1 MRLRLGPGDE
11 EVDRVARGRKQ
22 PSLNTIV
29 REFILVNRHKQNR
42 FDPAF
47 DYEWG
52 DINYNRKAVVNLLMA
67 GTPDG
72 SYLEIGC
79 AGNDLFDAVMA
90 GRKVGVDPV
99 RGGTHRLTSDAFFAS
114 YDGEPFD
121 VVFIDGL
128 HLYDQVRRD
137 LDGALGVLRPGGWI
151 AMHDML
157 PRDWLEEHVP
167 QIRTRGWT
175 GDGWKVAF
183 ELLASADVEFR
194 LVAIDHGVV
203 VVKPLTRAPRIPDLS
218 AALRA
223 ARFRYLHEN
232 VSRLPVVGWHDAV
245 AWIASRRTGWAGAEP
260 GAHLAHHS
268 PQGNE

>member
-1 MRLRLGPGDE
+1 MPDPATGPL
-11 EVDRVARGRKQ
+11 VSRRVTSELDPMARRSKK

-29 REFILVNRHKQNR
+29 REFILVNRYKQNR
-42 FDPAF
+42 FDHAF

-52 DINYNRKAVVNLLMA
+52 GINYDRKAVVNLLMA
-67 GTPDG
+67 ETPDG

-90 GRKVGVDPV
+90 ERKVGVDPV
-99 RGGTHRLTSDAFFAS
+99 RGGTHRLTSDAFFAG

-137 LDGALGVLRPGGWI
+137 LDGALGVLKPGGWI
-151 AMHDML
+151 ALHDML
-157 PRDWLEEHVP
+157 PRDWFEEHVP

-183 ELLASADVEFR
+183 ELLASTEVEFR

-203 VVKPLTRAPRIPDLS
+203 VVRPLTRAPRIPNLS
-218 AALRA
+218 AALGA
-223 ARFRYLHEN
+223 ARFGYFHEN
-232 VSRLPVVGWHDAV
+232 FERLPVVGYHDAA
-245 AWIASRRTGWAGAEP
+245 AWIASHRTRRVDG
-260 GAHLAHHS
+260 
-268 PQGNE
+268 